1 MPGELRYGSNVMP
14 PSLRSFFFVV
24 CLAPTVVGCSRAS
37 TSGTPEGEPP
47 VGSAATAPAA
57 PTAAPAAP
65 AAAPG
70 APAAAPAAVAPR
82 KVDPREAEIVAVVK
96 RWNDA
101 LATRNTSLLKT
112 VYGAQ
117 VRLCTKAID
126 RDAAIKAK
134 AAALAA
140 AKDYTQSISA
150 VEVDLR
156 ESDRPRTSFQ
166 KKWTAN
172 GKEQTV
178 VGSLVLAK
186 EAGTWVVVEE
196 SDAKTDER
204 RARAAASQDSCEAL
218 VIGVVSSTPKAASLL
233 AGPTNPAGGH
243 SSNGLRIGGGPPESP
258 TFGVAVHENHAD
270 HLVTLAW
277 FDVDPKTGKVTD
289 SLDGEEQKAGPALVQ
304 KMMAACAK

>member
-1 MPGELRYGSNVMP
+1 MVSDLMR
-14 PSLRSFFFVV
+14 PSRRSLFFVV
-24 CLAPTVVGCSRAS
+24 CLAPAAVACSR
-37 TSGTPEGEPP
+37 TTKSGAPEGEPP
-47 VGSAATAPAA
+47 AGSAAP
-57 PTAAPAAP
+57 AAPAAP
-65 AAAPG
+65 AAAP
-70 APAAAPAAVAPR
+70 AAPPKA
-82 KVDPREAEIVAVVK
+82 DPREAEIVTVVK

-101 LATRNTSLLKT
+101 LATRNAPLLKT

-117 VRLCTKAID
+117 VRLYTKALD

-140 AKDYTQSISA
+140 TKDYTQSISA
-150 VEVDLR
+150 IEVDLR
-156 ESDRPRTSFQ
+156 AADRPRASFQ

-178 VGSLVLAK
+178 VGSLVLAT
-186 EAGTWVVVEE
+186 EAGQWVVVEE

-218 VIGVVSSTPKAASLL
+218 VLGVVSSTPMAARLL

-243 SSNGLRIGGGPPESP
+243 ESNGMRIDGGPPESP
-258 TFGVAVHENHAD
+258 TFGVAVHESHAD

-289 SLDGEEQKAGPALVQ
+289 SIDGAGQKADPALVQ
-304 KMMAACAK
+304 KMMAACAR

>member
-1 MPGELRYGSNVMP
+1 MVSDLMR
-14 PSLRSFFFVV
+14 PSLRSFFFVI
-24 CLAPTVVGCSRAS
+24 CLAPTVAACSRAS
-37 TSGTPEGEPP
+37 TSGEPP
-47 VGSAATAPAA
+47 AGSAAAAPAA
-57 PTAAPAAP
+57 AAPAAAPAAP
-65 AAAPG
+65 AAAPA
-70 APAAAPAAVAPR
+70 APAAAPVAADSR

-101 LATRNTSLLKT
+101 LATRDASLLKT

-117 VRLCTKAID
+117 VRLYTKAVD

-150 VEVDLR
+150 IEVDLR
-156 ESDRPRTSFQ
+156 AADRPRASFQ

-186 EAGTWVVVEE
+186 EAGSWVVVEE

-233 AGPTNPAGGH
+233 AGPTDPAGGH
-243 SSNGLRIGGGPPESP
+243 SSNGLRIAGGPPESP
-258 TFGVAVHENHAD
+258 TFGVAVHENHPD
-270 HLVTLAW
+270 HLLTLAW
-277 FDVDPKTGKVTD
+277 FEVDPKTGKVTD
-289 SLDGEEQKAGPALVQ
+289 SLDGEEQKADPALVQ
-304 KMMAACAK
+304 RMMAACAK